1 MALIKKI
8 SKIAL
13 LAVAITLTGC
23 GENSKSNSD
32 NSNILKVGV
41 VPGPYRGMI
50 DKHIK
55 PIIEAKGYTI
65 EYVEFIDYVQPDSA
79 LDAGDIDVNLMQH
92 QKYLDSIVENQGM
105 KITAVTNVPTLGLGV
120 FSDKFSSL
128 NDIEDNAKI
137 GIPADAVNLSRALN
151 IAQKIGLVRL
161 IENSEQKASTADI
174 TENPHNYVFVP
185 MEAAQISRSLDS
197 IDVGFVPGNYAYAS
211 GLDYNRALAVEEVT
225 EPIKNVVAVSVK
237 NKDSIGQL
245 FKEAVESEEFVRSV
259 EKDHSFDAFSRPAWW
274 NKKNKSFFYL
284 MGEDST
290 CAEVLPIRSIQ

>member
-13 LAVAITLTGC
+13 LAAAITLTGC

-55 PIIEAKGYTI
+55 PIIETKGYTI
-65 EYVEFIDYVQPDSA
+65 EFVEFTDYVQPDSA

-120 FSDKFSSL
+120 FSDKYSSL

-211 GLDYNRALAVEEVT
+211 GLDYNRALAVEEVS

-245 FKEAVESEEFVRSV
+245 FKDAVESEEFVRSV

-274 NKKNKSFFYL
+274 NKK
-284 MGEDST
+284 
-290 CAEVLPIRSIQ
+290 

>member
-1 MALIKKI
+1 MSLVKKI

-13 LAVAITLTGC
+13 LAAAITLTGC

-55 PIIEAKGYTI
+55 PIIETKGYTI
-65 EYVEFIDYVQPDSA
+65 EYVEFTDYVQPDSA

-92 QKYLDSIVENQGM
+92 QKYLDSIVENQGL

-174 TENPHNYVFVP
+174 TENPHNYEFVP
-185 MEAAQISRSLDS
+185 MEAALISRSLDS
-197 IDVGFVPGNYAYAS
+197 LDVGFVPGNYAYAS
-211 GLDYNRALAVEEVT
+211 GLDYNRALAVEEVS

-274 NKKNKSFFYL
+274 NKK
-284 MGEDST
+284 
-290 CAEVLPIRSIQ
+290 

>member
-13 LAVAITLTGC
+13 LAASITLTGC

-55 PIIEAKGYTI
+55 PIIETKGYTI
-65 EYVEFIDYVQPDSA
+65 EYVEFTDYVQPDSA

-197 IDVGFVPGNYAYAS
+197 LDVGFVPGNYAYAS
-211 GLDYNRALAVEEVT
+211 GLDYNRALAVEEVS

-245 FKEAVESEEFVRSV
+245 FKEAIESEEFVRSV

-274 NKKNKSFFYL
+274 NKK
-284 MGEDST
+284 
-290 CAEVLPIRSIQ
+290 